1 MCCLFTVAWRCCDA
15 YIIDQFVIAFLY
27 IIASYLIGAVPFGY
41 LAGRIKGVDLRE
53 HGSHNIG
60 ATNAVRV
67 LGKSLGFPVFVFDFM
82 KGFLPVFCW
91 AHFSSFLQ
99 GPGSSAWMSETVLVL
114 VCLAT
119 IVGHTYT
126 CYLQFK
132 GGKGVA
138 TTAGVLMALSP
149 QVFGIAIV
157 VWLVVFLTTRYVSLA
172 SIVAAV
178 AMVVSGLY
186 CYGFFA
192 LGGLVWRPDAIVI
205 IFLLL
210 VAILVIAKHRSNIS
224 RLLKGTEP
232 KAFSRK

>member
-1 MCCLFTVAWRCCDA
+1 M
-15 YIIDQFVIAFLY
+15 IAFLY
-27 IIASYLIGAVPFGY
+27 IIVSYLVGAIPFGY

-67 LGKSLGFPVFVFDFM
+67 LGKSLGVPVFVMDFL
-82 KGFLPVFCW
+82 KGFIPVFCW
-91 AHFSSFLQ
+91 ARFSTSLM
-99 GPGSSAWMSETVLVL
+99 GGDSSPWISALILVL
-114 VCLAT
+114 VCLAC
-119 IVGHTYT
+119 ILGHTYT

-149 QVFGIAIV
+149 PTFGIAIGA
-157 VWLVVFLTTRYVSLA
+157 WLLVFLMSRYVSLA
-172 SIVAAV
+172 SIIASVV
-178 AMVVSGLY
+178 MVVSALY

-192 LGGLVWRPDAIVI
+192 EGGFIWRPEAVVI

-224 RLLKGTEP
+224 RLMQGTES